1 MNRRQFIKKSGLGAL
16 TLGLARLPV
25 ANGLVHKVGQKE
37 IRWHF
42 KPKKWKSLG
51 PVDLIPQISR
61 AQQWANQSLIKYG
74 IAWTPGGCCMRAAC
88 MPAEACAHYYAMTG
102 DETTL
107 KAIKAAVGT
116 FRKYRHRAR
125 ARRVPY
131 EEIKGPIELDL
142 VSEQQAN
149 VSPYTIEYEMISCHV
164 GRNMRGMRA
173 AAHVLQD
180 EQLLREAA
188 EELNWWID
196 NPIAF
201 NREKHF
207 FDARVFLDEDG
218 RTIGSERKYT
228 MNMGGSL
235 ACAMWMVG
243 NDLGDQRLMHYAED
257 QVINGIAPHQL
268 DNGYFPYNIKHKY
281 QLVDGIALDSNYY
294 HGLTLQVLSPLLAYD
309 YWQGKPKFVKMLR
322 RGAKYIR
329 DKLTLEDGRC
339 NHPEY
344 LDPLREKKLGLKRK
358 SPWGLTVNSA
368 YVHTMVYRYLG
379 DAEAFSQAA
388 RNLRWLHLNSPTGIP
403 FLPQVGEGGI
413 SYNFRQLVLIAWEG
427 MHLKRKGIRDVEV
440 VFLA

>member
-16 TLGLARLPV
+16 TLGLVRLPV
-25 ANGLVHKVGQKE
+25 AKGLAHKVGQRQ
-37 IRWHF
+37 IRWHL

-51 PVDLIPQISR
+51 PVDLIPQIDKAS
-61 AQQWANQSLIKYG
+61 QWTNQSLIKYG

-88 MPAEACAHYYAMTG
+88 MPAEACAHYYAMTS

-142 VSEQQAN
+142 VNEEQTN

-180 EQLLREAA
+180 ERLLREAA
-188 EELNWWID
+188 EELNWWVD

-207 FDARVFLDEDG
+207 FDARVFLDGDS

-235 ACAMWMVG
+235 ASAMWMVG
-243 NDLGDQRLMHYAED
+243 SDLGDQRLMDYAED

-294 HGLTLQVLSPLLAYD
+294 HGLTLQVLSPLLAYE
-309 YWQGKPKFVKMLR
+309 YWQSKPKFVKMLR

-344 LDPLREKKLGLKRK
+344 LDRLREKKLGLKRK

-368 YVHTMVYRYLG
+368 YVHTMIYRYLG
-379 DAEAFSQAA
+379 DAEAFAQAA
-388 RNLRWLHLNSPTGIP
+388 RNLRWLHLNSSTSIP
-403 FLPQVGEGGI
+403 FLPEVGEGGI
-413 SYNFRQLVLIAWEG
+413 SYNFRQLVLMAWEG